1 MKIKIKVKM
10 KKVYL
15 LAVAFLAVSISS
27 FAQYDKEALEKLEA
41 MSGKYKDAGA
51 YQSEFI
57 YSLINDVENI
67 QEDFE
72 GTITVK
78 GDKFILDLD
87 EQKIYNDGVTVWTYL
102 PDVNEVNIDN
112 YNPVENEITPSKIY
126 TAYKKGYKYIYL
138 GDEEVNG
145 ESAAVIDLI
154 PDDKNSQFFKIK
166 LLISNEDNSLLGW
179 TIFDKSGNK
188 YKYAITNYTPDV
200 KVQDK
205 DFQFNPKKYPGVE
218 VIDLR

>member
-1 MKIKIKVKM
+1 M
-10 KKVYL
+10 KKLYL
-15 LAVAFLAVSISS
+15 FVVVLLGVTVSSY
-27 FAQYDKEALEKLEA
+27 AQYDKKAFEKLEA
-41 MSGKYKDAGA
+41 MSAKYKNTEA
-51 YQSEFI
+51 YKSEFI

-67 QEDFE
+67 QEDFV

-87 EQKIYNDGVTVWTYL
+87 EQEIYNNGVTVWTYL

-126 TAYKKGYKYIYL
+126 TAYKEGYKYIYL
-138 GDEEVNG
+138 GDEKVDG
-145 ESAAVIDLI
+145 KSVSVIDLI
-154 PDDKNSQFFKIK
+154 PDNKNSQFFKIK
-166 LLISNEDNSLLGW
+166 LLISNKDSSLIGW

-188 YKYAITNYTPDV
+188 YKYSITDYTPDV
-200 KVQDK
+200 KVEDK
-205 DFQFNPKKYPGVE
+205 DFEFNTKKYPGVE